1 MLAGKVEESINQM
14 TTQEMDQLQQ
24 DQDQTEDERD
34 DTEQHPTIYDFIGTL
49 L

>member
-1 MLAGKVEESINQM
+1 M